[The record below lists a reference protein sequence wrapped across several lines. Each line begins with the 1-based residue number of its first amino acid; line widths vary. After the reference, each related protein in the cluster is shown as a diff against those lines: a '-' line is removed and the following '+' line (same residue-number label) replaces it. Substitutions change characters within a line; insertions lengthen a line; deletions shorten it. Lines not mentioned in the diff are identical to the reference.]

1 MSLILKIIF
10 GIAVNALALYSL
22 TVVTPEVLVSGGVKF
37 FLVGGVVL
45 GAANVFIKPV
55 IKILSLPLIFLTGGL
70 FLIVINALMLW
81 FLSYFLQVAQF
92 QDLAISFPTFGSYV
106 IGSLVFGLIN
116 WLVGLILK

>member
-1 MSLILKIIF
+1 MSFILKIVF
-10 GIAVNALALYSL
+10 GIAVNALALYGL
-22 TVVTPEVLVSGGVKF
+22 TLVTPEVLVTGGVKF
-37 FLVGGVVL
+37 FIVGGVVL
-45 GAANVFIKPV
+45 GAANVFIKPI

-70 FLIVINALMLW
+70 FLIVINAFMLW

>member
-1 MSLILKIIF
+1 MSFVLKIIF
-10 GIAVNALALYSL
+10 GIAVNALALYGL
-22 TVVTPEVLVSGGVKF
+22 TVVTPEVMVSGGLKF
-37 FLVGGVVL
+37 FIVGGVVL
-45 GAANVFIKPV
+45 GAANVFIKPI